1 MTLRSSKHRY
11 LGQEER
17 RERRLQR
24 RADKRQKAR
33 EQNPDGR
40 IQGIEIDT
48 LPSEIAGVART
59 ISRGGELG

>member
-1 MTLRSSKHRY
+1 MTLRYSKPY
-11 LGQEER
+11 LSQKER
-17 RERRLQR
+17 REARLQR
-24 RADKRQKAR
+24 RADKRAKAC
-33 EQNPDGR
+33 EENPGGR